1 MRKENKIKAILF
13 DLDGVLVDTYKV
25 WYYLFNDTLEH
36 FGYKPIDLK
45 TFAQNWG
52 KSTEE
57 DVKIFMPGVKLRAV
71 VEYFSGNF
79 SRFLGL
85 MKVNTQAHTV
95 LTQLKKAGLKIGC
108 ITNSHRQITQR
119 ELRSAHLKHLIDV
132 IITADDVKKPKP
144 DPEMLLKACRKLG
157 VKTSEIIFIGDTP
170 TDLKTANS
178 ARCIFIGYRI
188 RTMLNIKNLEDLL
201 PLIKRKFSL

>member
-1 MRKENKIKAILF
+1 
-13 DLDGVLVDTYKV
+13 
-25 WYYLFNDTLEH
+25 
-36 FGYKPIDLK
+36 
-45 TFAQNWG
+45 
-52 KSTEE
+52 
-57 DVKIFMPGVKLRAV
+57 PGVKLRAV